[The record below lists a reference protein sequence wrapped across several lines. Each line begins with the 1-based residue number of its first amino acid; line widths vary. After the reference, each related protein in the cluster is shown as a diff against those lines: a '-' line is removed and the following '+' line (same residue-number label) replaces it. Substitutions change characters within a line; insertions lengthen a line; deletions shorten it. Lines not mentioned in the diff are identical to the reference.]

1 MTKFDLEYKGVKCT
15 GVEWEDYIFYFEYL
29 NKEYVFEQEIEVSA
43 SADTDH
49 IRIVIEEQ
57 FLPWVNKEL
66 LVEQVR
72 KNTARDIIQEY
83 TQQLIEEFEESG
95 YNQCNT
101 TVAKTLRLICPEKVK
116 KIAIR
121 YAKKYGVELK

>member
-1 MTKFDLEYKGVKCT
+1 MTNENVSKYDLEYKGVKCT

-29 NKEYVFEQEIEVSA
+29 GKEYVFEQSMAISS

-72 KNTARDIIQEY
+72 KDTAKDIIEIMKQVQAMFYDKEY
-83 TQQLIEEFEESG
+83 KAIQNIIAGRYGIELDG
-95 YNQCNT
+95 NND
-101 TVAKTLRLICPEKVK
+101 
-116 KIAIR
+116 
-121 YAKKYGVELK
+121 